1 MSAPRIG
8 QNARF
13 VQDGLYKFSA
23 RKTWGGG
30 RKVKGYKTGFYRH
43 PNTLTKDND
52 RDCIADV
59 HSHAPTQK
67 NEDIAALITKERSEF
82 RPETILNILNMRD
95 KAVVGFIQDGLSFMD
110 GVSQI
115 SPRVSGV
122 WETENSPYD
131 EKIHKRNVDM
141 IPTSELR
148 NALESITVKVLGAK
162 ETTAK
167 IASVTD
173 TATGLAD
180 GTLTIGD
187 DVLIEGEKLKV
198 DEKDPLQGV
207 FFVSE
212 DGTEHKTERRLSL
225 NKPTQ
230 ILARVPKTL
239 PEGKVTV
246 KVRTKF
252 AGSAKPLKELR

>member
-1 MSAPRIG
+1 MP
-8 QNARF
+8 
-13 VQDGLYKFSA
+13 
-23 RKTWGGG
+23 KTKKYVWEVYL
-30 RKVKGYKTGFYRH
+30 R

-59 HSHAPTQK
+59 HSHAQTQR

-82 RPETILNILNMRD
+82 RAETILNILNMRD
-95 KAVVGFIQDGLSFMD
+95 KAVLTLIQDGLSFMD
-110 GVSQI
+110 GVVQI

-122 WETENSPYD
+122 WENENSPYD
-131 EKIHKRNVDM
+131 EKIHKRTVDM
-141 IPTSELR
+141 IPTADFR

-173 TATGLAD
+173 TATGLTD

-187 DVLIEGEKLKV
+187 DVLLEGEKLKV

-207 FFVSE
+207 FFVTE

-230 ILARVPKTL
+230 ILARVPQNL
-239 PEGKVTV
+239 PEGKVRV
-246 KVRTKF
+246 VVRTKYTH
-252 AGSAKPLKELR
+252 GGIPLKELRELVYGYPCTAKK

>member
-13 VQDGLYKFSA
+13 VQDVLYKFSA

-30 RKVKGYKTGFYRH
+30 RKVKGCKTSFTR
-43 PNTLTKDND
+43 
-52 RDCIADV
+52 
-59 HSHAPTQK
+59 
-67 NEDIAALITKERSEF
+67 
-82 RPETILNILNMRD
+82 RP
-95 KAVVGFIQDGLSFMD
+95 
-110 GVSQI
+110 
-115 SPRVSGV
+115 
-122 WETENSPYD
+122 ETENSPYD

-141 IPTSELR
+141 IPTAELR
-148 NALESITVKVLGAK
+148 NALDSITVKVLGAK

-167 IASVTD
+167 ISAVTD

-187 DVLIEGEKLKV
+187 DVLIEGEKVKV

-252 AGSAKPLKELR
+252 TGGSGHLKELREIVYGYECIAKS

>member
-1 MSAPRIG
+1 MPKMKKY
-8 QNARF
+8 
-13 VQDGLYKFSA
+13 V
-23 RKTWGGG
+23 WGVYL
-30 RKVKGYKTGFYRH
+30 R

-59 HSHAPTQK
+59 HSHAPTQR

-122 WETENSPYD
+122 WETENSQYD

-141 IPTSELR
+141 IPTAELR
-148 NALESITVKVLGAK
+148 NALDAITVKVLGAK

-173 TATGLAD
+173 TASGLTD
-180 GTLTIGD
+180 GTITIGD
-187 DVLIEGEKLKV
+187 DILIEGEKLKV

-207 FFVSE
+207 FFVTE
-212 DGTEHKTERRLSL
+212 DGGEYKTERRLSL

-230 ILARVPKTL
+230 ILARVPANV

-252 AGSAKPLKELR
+252 AGSAKALKELREIVYGLPCKAKS

>member
-1 MSAPRIG
+1 MPKTKK
-8 QNARF
+8 F
-13 VQDGLYKFSA
+13 VWEVYL
-23 RKTWGGG
+23 R
-30 RKVKGYKTGFYRH
+30 

-59 HSHAPTQK
+59 HSHAPTQR

-122 WETENSPYD
+122 WETENSQYD

-148 NALESITVKVLGAK
+148 NALDSITVKVLGAK

-167 IASVTD
+167 ISAVTD
-173 TATGLAD
+173 TASGLTD

-187 DVLIEGEKLKV
+187 DILIEGEKLKV

-207 FFVSE
+207 FFVTK
-212 DGTEHKTERRLSL
+212 DGGEYKTERRLSL

-230 ILARVPKTL
+230 ILARVPANV

-252 AGSAKPLKELR
+252 AGSAKALKELREIIYGLPCKAKS

>member
-1 MSAPRIG
+1 MPTAKKK
-8 QNARF
+8 NAWEVYLR
-13 VQDGLYKFSA
+13 
-23 RKTWGGG
+23 
-30 RKVKGYKTGFYRH
+30 

-167 IASVTD
+167 ISAVTD
-173 TATGLAD
+173 TATGLTD
-180 GTLTIGD
+180 GTITIGD

-252 AGSAKPLKELR
+252 TGGSGHLKELREIVYGYECIAKS

>member
-13 VQDGLYKFSA
+13 VQDVLYKFSA

-30 RKVKGYKTGFYRH
+30 RKVKGCKTSFTR
-43 PNTLTKDND
+43 
-52 RDCIADV
+52 
-59 HSHAPTQK
+59 
-67 NEDIAALITKERSEF
+67 
-82 RPETILNILNMRD
+82 RP
-95 KAVVGFIQDGLSFMD
+95 
-110 GVSQI
+110 
-115 SPRVSGV
+115 
-122 WETENSPYD
+122 ETENSPYD

-141 IPTSELR
+141 IPTADFR

-167 IASVTD
+167 ISAVTD
-173 TATGLAD
+173 TATGLTD
-180 GTLTIGD
+180 GTITIGD

-207 FFVSE
+207 FFVAA

-239 PEGKVTV
+239 PEGKVSV
-246 KVRTKF
+246 KVRTKY
-252 AGSAKPLKELR
+252 SNNPRQLKEMREIVFGHPCTAKK

>member
-1 MSAPRIG
+1 M
-8 QNARF
+8 
-13 VQDGLYKFSA
+13 
-23 RKTWGGG
+23 
-30 RKVKGYKTGFYRH
+30 
-43 PNTLTKDND
+43 
-52 RDCIADV
+52 
-59 HSHAPTQK
+59 
-67 NEDIAALITKERSEF
+67 
-82 RPETILNILNMRD
+82 NILNMRD

-173 TATGLAD
+173 TATGLTD

-207 FFVSE
+207 FFVTE

-225 NKPTQ
+225 NKPSQ
-230 ILARVPKTL
+230 LMARVPKNM
-239 PEGKVTV
+239 PEGKVTI
-246 KVRTKF
+246 KVRTKYS
-252 AGSAKPLKELR
+252 GSGAPLKEMRELVFQYPCIAKA

>member
-1 MSAPRIG
+1 MPKMKKY
-8 QNARF
+8 
-13 VQDGLYKFSA
+13 V
-23 RKTWGGG
+23 WGVYL
-30 RKVKGYKTGFYRH
+30 R

-52 RDCIADV
+52 RNCIADV
-59 HSHAPTQK
+59 HSHAPTQR

-115 SPRVSGV
+115 SPHVSGV
-122 WETENSPYD
+122 WETENSQYD

-148 NALESITVKVLGAK
+148 NALDSITVKVLGAK

-167 IASVTD
+167 ISAVTD
-173 TATGLAD
+173 TASGLTD
-180 GTLTIGD
+180 GTITIGD
-187 DVLIEGEKLKV
+187 DILIEGEKLKV

-207 FFVSE
+207 FFVTE
-212 DGTEHKTERRLSL
+212 DGGEYKTERRLSL
-225 NKPTQ
+225 TKPTQ

-239 PEGKVTV
+239 PEGKVSV

-252 AGSAKPLKELR
+252 AGSAKPLKELREIVYGLPCEAKS

>member
-1 MSAPRIG
+1 MPKKK
-8 QNARF
+8 F
-13 VQDGLYKFSA
+13 VWEVYL
-23 RKTWGGG
+23 R
-30 RKVKGYKTGFYRH
+30 
-43 PNTLTKDND
+43 PNPLTKDND
-52 RDCIADV
+52 RDRIADV
-59 HSHAPTQK
+59 HSHAPTQR

-141 IPTSELR
+141 IPTADFR
-148 NALESITVKVLGAK
+148 NALEAISVKVIGTK
-162 ETTAK
+162 ETSAK

-173 TATGLAD
+173 TATGLTD

-207 FFVSE
+207 FFVTE

-225 NKPTQ
+225 NKPSQ
-230 ILARVPKTL
+230 LMARVPKNM
-239 PEGKVTV
+239 PEGKVTI
-246 KVRTKF
+246 KVRTKYS
-252 AGSAKPLKELR
+252 GSGAPLKEMRELVFQYSCIAKA

>member
-1 MSAPRIG
+1 MP
-8 QNARF
+8 
-13 VQDGLYKFSA
+13 
-23 RKTWGGG
+23 KTKKYVW
-30 RKVKGYKTGFYRH
+30 KVYLR

-59 HSHAPTQK
+59 HSHAQTQR

-82 RPETILNILNMRD
+82 RAETILNILNMRD
-95 KAVVGFIQDGLSFMD
+95 KAVLTLIQDGLSFMD
-110 GVSQI
+110 GVVQI

-122 WETENSPYD
+122 WENENSPYD
-131 EKIHKRNVDM
+131 EKIHKRTVDM
-141 IPTSELR
+141 IPTADFR

-173 TATGLAD
+173 TATGLTD

-187 DVLIEGEKLKV
+187 DVLLEGEKLKV

-207 FFVSE
+207 FFVTE

-230 ILARVPKTL
+230 ILARVPQNL
-239 PEGKVTV
+239 PEGKVRV
-246 KVRTKF
+246 VVRTKYTH
-252 AGSAKPLKELR
+252 GGIPLKELRELVYGYPCTAKK

>member
-1 MSAPRIG
+1 MPKTKK
-8 QNARF
+8 F
-13 VQDGLYKFSA
+13 VWEVYL
-23 RKTWGGG
+23 R
-30 RKVKGYKTGFYRH
+30 

-59 HSHAPTQK
+59 HSHAPTQR

-122 WETENSPYD
+122 WETENSQYD

-148 NALESITVKVLGAK
+148 NALDSITVKVLGAK
-162 ETTAK
+162 GTTAK
-167 IASVTD
+167 ISAVTD
-173 TATGLAD
+173 TASGLTD

-187 DVLIEGEKLKV
+187 DILIEGEKLKV

-207 FFVSE
+207 FFVTK
-212 DGTEHKTERRLSL
+212 DGGEYKTERRLSL

-230 ILARVPKTL
+230 ILARVPANV

-252 AGSAKPLKELR
+252 AGSAKALKELREIIYGLPCKAKS

>member
-1 MSAPRIG
+1 MP
-8 QNARF
+8 
-13 VQDGLYKFSA
+13 
-23 RKTWGGG
+23 KTKKYVWEVYL
-30 RKVKGYKTGFYRH
+30 R
-43 PNTLTKDND
+43 PNTLTKDNG

-59 HSHAPTQK
+59 HSHAQTQR

-82 RPETILNILNMRD
+82 RAETILNILNMRD
-95 KAVVGFIQDGLSFMD
+95 KAVLTLIQDGLSFMD
-110 GVSQI
+110 GVVQI

-122 WETENSPYD
+122 WENENSPYD
-131 EKIHKRNVDM
+131 EKIHKRTVDM
-141 IPTSELR
+141 IPTADFR

-173 TATGLAD
+173 TATGLTD

-187 DVLIEGEKLKV
+187 DVLLEGEKLKV

-207 FFVSE
+207 FFVTE

-230 ILARVPKTL
+230 ILARVPQNL
-239 PEGKVTV
+239 PEGKVRV
-246 KVRTKF
+246 VVRTKYTH
-252 AGSAKPLKELR
+252 GGIPLKELRDLVYGYPCTAKK

>member
-1 MSAPRIG
+1 MKG
-8 QNARF
+8 C
-13 VQDGLYKFSA
+13 
-23 RKTWGGG
+23 KTSFT
-30 RKVKGYKTGFYRH
+30 R
-43 PNTLTKDND
+43 
-52 RDCIADV
+52 
-59 HSHAPTQK
+59 
-67 NEDIAALITKERSEF
+67 
-82 RPETILNILNMRD
+82 RP
-95 KAVVGFIQDGLSFMD
+95 
-110 GVSQI
+110 
-115 SPRVSGV
+115 
-122 WETENSPYD
+122 ETENSPYD

-141 IPTSELR
+141 IPTADFR

-167 IASVTD
+167 ISAVTD
-173 TATGLAD
+173 TATGLTD
-180 GTLTIGD
+180 GTITIGD

-252 AGSAKPLKELR
+252 TGGSGHLKELREIVYGYECIAKS

>member
-1 MSAPRIG
+1 MPKKK
-8 QNARF
+8 F
-13 VQDGLYKFSA
+13 VWEVYL
-23 RKTWGGG
+23 R
-30 RKVKGYKTGFYRH
+30 
-43 PNTLTKDND
+43 PNPLTKDND
-52 RDCIADV
+52 RDRIADV
-59 HSHAPTQK
+59 HSHAPTQR

-82 RPETILNILNMRD
+82 RAETILNILNMRD

-110 GVSQI
+110 GVVQI

-141 IPTSELR
+141 IPTADFR
-148 NALESITVKVLGAK
+148 NALEAISVKVIGTK
-162 ETTAK
+162 ETSAK

-173 TATGLAD
+173 TATGLTD

-230 ILARVPKTL
+230 ILARVPANV

-252 AGSAKPLKELR
+252 AGSAKPLKELREIVYGLPCEAKS

>member
-1 MSAPRIG
+1 MPKMKKY
-8 QNARF
+8 
-13 VQDGLYKFSA
+13 V
-23 RKTWGGG
+23 WGVYL
-30 RKVKGYKTGFYRH
+30 R

-59 HSHAPTQK
+59 HSHAPTQR

-122 WETENSPYD
+122 WETENSQYD

-148 NALESITVKVLGAK
+148 NALDSITVKVLGAK
-162 ETTAK
+162 GTTAK
-167 IASVTD
+167 ISAVTD
-173 TATGLAD
+173 TASGPTD

-187 DVLIEGEKLKV
+187 DILIEGEKLKV

-207 FFVSE
+207 FFVTE
-212 DGTEHKTERRLSL
+212 DGGEYKTERRLSL

-230 ILARVPKTL
+230 ILARVPANV

-252 AGSAKPLKELR
+252 AGSAKALKELREIVYGLPCKAKS

>member
-1 MSAPRIG
+1 MPKTKK
-8 QNARF
+8 F
-13 VQDGLYKFSA
+13 VWEVYL
-23 RKTWGGG
+23 R
-30 RKVKGYKTGFYRH
+30 

-59 HSHAPTQK
+59 HSHAPTQR
-67 NEDIAALITKERSEF
+67 NEDIAALITRERSEF

-95 KAVVGFIQDGLSFMD
+95 KAVVGFIQDGLSCMD

-122 WETENSPYD
+122 WETENSQYD

-148 NALESITVKVLGAK
+148 NALDSITVKVLGAK

-167 IASVTD
+167 ISAVTD
-173 TATGLAD
+173 TASGLTD

-187 DVLIEGEKLKV
+187 DILIEGEKLKV

-207 FFVSE
+207 FFVTK
-212 DGTEHKTERRLSL
+212 DGGEYKTERRLSL

-230 ILARVPKTL
+230 ILARVPANV

-252 AGSAKPLKELR
+252 AGSAKALKELREIIYGLPCKAKS

>member
-1 MSAPRIG
+1 MP
-8 QNARF
+8 
-13 VQDGLYKFSA
+13 
-23 RKTWGGG
+23 KTKKYVWEVYL
-30 RKVKGYKTGFYRH
+30 R
-43 PNTLTKDND
+43 PNTLTKDNG

-59 HSHAPTQK
+59 HSHAQTQR
-67 NEDIAALITKERSEF
+67 NEDIDALITKERSEF
-82 RPETILNILNMRD
+82 RAETILNILNMRD
-95 KAVVGFIQDGLSFMD
+95 KAVLTLIQDGLSFMD
-110 GVSQI
+110 GVVQI

-122 WETENSPYD
+122 WENENSPYD
-131 EKIHKRNVDM
+131 EKIHKRTVDM
-141 IPTSELR
+141 IPTADFR

-173 TATGLAD
+173 TATGLTD

-187 DVLIEGEKLKV
+187 DVLLEGEKLKV

-207 FFVSE
+207 FFVTE

-230 ILARVPKTL
+230 ILARVPQNL
-239 PEGKVTV
+239 PEGKVRV
-246 KVRTKF
+246 VVRTKYTH
-252 AGSAKPLKELR
+252 GGIPLKELRDLVYGYPCTAKK